1 MIILDTDHCIA
12 ILRQKLDLGDHVAAD
27 DELFITSIT
36 ISELTHGAGR
46 SLHREDNLSRLE
58 VLFATLTVL
67 PFDEMAA
74 RRCGHLKAELE
85 QQGEPLDN
93 LDLQIASIALVYDLP
108 LATNN
113 TKHFKRIKDL
123 KIENWIQRTS

>member
-12 ILRQKLDLGDHVAAD
+12 ILRRKLDLSNQVEAD

-36 ISELTHGAGR
+36 VSELTHGADR
-46 SLHREDNLSRLE
+46 SRNREDNLSRLE

-67 PFDEMAA
+67 PFDELAA

-85 QQGEPLDN
+85 EQGAPLDD
-93 LDLQIASIALVYDLP
+93 LDLQIASIALVYDLA

-123 KIENWIQRTS
+123 KLQNWIQSAN